1 MKIITSEKDS
11 YIPKWNKNRDL
22 LEDEQIIVEY
32 TNLSWDVRRKHHKKD
47 KTKYIV
53 HDIKNVKDED
63 IDKDIDEMYS
73 ADAEIAVGIDTAAI
87 TVAMKP
93 TIRNLTDENDEPI
106 DTWDKLL
113 KTRDACGLRNLIVE
127 IEGALTSSQR
137 GKDSKNS

>member
-1 MKIITSEKDS
+1 
-11 YIPKWNKNRDL
+11 
-22 LEDEQIIVEY
+22 
-32 TNLSWDVRRKHHKKD
+32 
-47 KTKYIV
+47 
-53 HDIKNVKDED
+53 
-63 IDKDIDEMYS
+63 MYS
-73 ADAEIAVGIDTAAI
+73 ADAEIAVDIDNAAI